1 MLGLTRVSTT
11 MPKLT
16 TISLIPFDRGLLS
29 AVRVSDLVINPR
41 VFLFMSVA
49 CIVLNV
55 IWGICGAVSVA
66 ATNVL
71 AGGVR
76 RAVAAVVL
84 VL

>member
-1 MLGLTRVSTT
+1 MLGLTRVSTS

-16 TISLIPFDRGLLS
+16 AISLIPFDRGLLP

-41 VFLFMSVA
+41 AFLFMLEV